1 MEQEQQVSETARV
14 VNFPRKVA
22 AFGKEYEVRE
32 LTLGPMIR
40 ALPHI
45 APLGYLLRS
54 ASRADATD
62 LMVNALALA
71 GEPAIGLL
79 SVVTEEP
86 VEWLEDKDP
95 IEGLELLTAHVEANV
110 HYFFDSARLERLKN
124 AFARLGKVVEEH
136 APTANSGVSSTSSS
150 LADTAL

>member
-1 MEQEQQVSETARV
+1 MPDEQQVSGQSRV
-14 VNFPRKVA
+14 VNFPTRVQ

-54 ASRADATD
+54 VSKVDATD
-62 LMVNALALA
+62 MIVNALALA
-71 GEPAIGLL
+71 GEPALGFL

-95 IEGLELLTAHVEANV
+95 IEALELLTAHVEASAG
-110 HYFFDSARLERLKN
+110 YFFDSARLERIRN

-136 APTANSGVSSTSSS
+136 APKPNSGEYSTSSS
-150 LADTAL
+150 VADTAH